1 MPKTLQTLLSFAHRA
16 ERIMEER
23 TAALAARPALLA
35 PEAPR
40 IALLACAVGAELYG
54 LPIGAVAQ
62 AVPQGPCA
70 RLPGAPPAL
79 LGLFGQAGQVFCVL
93 DLGAVF
99 GHPADLAAPGHFL
112 LLRQAR
118 GATRFALRADRVI
131 GAVRVAPPD
140 AADDTTRPAGSPVA
154 GHARL
159 DDGRLIALLAPD
171 RLLHPYLPAA
181 PAAPAPLQTPRGA

>member
-1 MPKTLQTLLSFAHRA
+1 MPKTLQSLPSLAHRA
-16 ERIMEER
+16 ERILQER

-35 PEAPR
+35 PAAPK
-40 IALLACAVGAELYG
+40 ISLLACAVGAELYG
-54 LPIGAVAQ
+54 LPIAAVAQ

-93 DLGAVF
+93 DLGALF
-99 GHPADLAAPGHFL
+99 GQPGDAASPGHFL
-112 LLRQAR
+112 LLRHDRAA
-118 GATRFALRADRVI
+118 GAPRFALRADRVI

-140 AADDTTRPAGSPVA
+140 ESDEEARPAGSPVT

-159 DDGRLIALLAPD
+159 DDGRLVALLALD
-171 RLLHPYLPAA
+171 RLLLPYLPA
-181 PAAPAPLQTPRGA
+181 PFPTPRGA